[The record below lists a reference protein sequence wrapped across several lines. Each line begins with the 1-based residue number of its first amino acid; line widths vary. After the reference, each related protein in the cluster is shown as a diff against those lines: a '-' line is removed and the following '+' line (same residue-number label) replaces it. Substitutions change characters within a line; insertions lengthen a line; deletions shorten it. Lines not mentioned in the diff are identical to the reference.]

1 MLVIP
6 SMINPVELYADRRK
20 IATLLD
26 DIGCQAHSVEH
37 DLSTVKGRALIA
49 GTAYKVARSK
59 TYLDGLGKELV
70 SVIKQQAAAVDA
82 ERKYIRDTLDELR
95 DSIRKP
101 LDEWEAADEA
111 RKAAHQS
118 RLASLNEMAASIR
131 DTPSILDAKVV
142 QLNTLMDYQWEEFS
156 QQAEIKSAI
165 ILKSLEEA
173 QEAAIA
179 RIAEAERQ
187 KGIAAQQE
195 AEKAKL
201 EAERKEIAAQ
211 QEAEKAKLEAERKEI
226 AAQQEAEKAKL
237 EAERRE
243 LAEMRA
249 KLIEERTVET
259 ATALTQP
266 VVVPIPQKDYA
277 PEPDSQVDKWK
288 EARKTI
294 QSWITFGMHTNV
306 TDYIAYLE
314 AQS

>member
-20 IATLLD
+20 ISTLLD

-37 DLSTVKGRALIA
+37 DVSTVKGRALIA

-95 DSIRKP
+95 DSIRRP
-101 LDEWEAADEA
+101 LDEWEEADEA

-118 RLASLNEMAASIR
+118 RLASLNQLAASIL
-131 DTPSILDAKVV
+131 DTPTNIDAKIA
-142 QLNTLMDYQWEEFS
+142 QLNTLVDYQWEEFS

-165 ILKSLEEA
+165 ILKSLEEVR
-173 QEAAIA
+173 EAAIA
-179 RIAEAERQ
+179 RLAEVERQ
-187 KGIAAQQE
+187 KEIAAQNA

-201 EAERKEIAAQ
+201 EAERKAA
-211 QEAEKAKLEAERKEI
+211 

-243 LAEMRA
+243 IAEIRA
-249 KLIEERTVET
+249 KLVEERKTEVVAVE
-259 ATALTQP
+259 APP
-266 VVVPIPQKDYA
+266 VVAPAPQQPAKT
-277 PEPDSQVDKWK
+277 ESQLDQWAAAK
-288 EARKTI
+288 ETI
-294 QSWITFGMHTNV
+294 QNWISYGMHTNV
-306 TDYIAYLE
+306 TDYVAYLE
-314 AQS
+314 SQS

>member
-1 MLVIP
+1 
-6 SMINPVELYADRRK
+6 MIHPVEFYASRHK
-20 IATLLD
+20 INAILD

-37 DLSTVKGRALIA
+37 DVSTVKGRTSIA

-59 TYLDGLGKELV
+59 TYLDGLGKQLV
-70 SVIKQQAAAVDA
+70 AEIKQQAAAVDA

-101 LDEWEAADEA
+101 LDEWEAAEEV
-111 RKAAHQS
+111 RKAAHQA

-187 KGIAAQQE
+187 REIAAE
-195 AEKAKL
+195 NAAEKAKL

-211 QEAEKAKLEAERKEI
+211 QEAERKEI
-226 AAQQEAEKAKL
+226 AELRAALALPAVVTPIAQPAGTTSQYDQWAGAK
-237 EAERRE
+237 
-243 LAEMRA
+243 
-249 KLIEERTVET
+249 
-259 ATALTQP
+259 
-266 VVVPIPQKDYA
+266 
-277 PEPDSQVDKWK
+277 
-288 EARKTI
+288 KTI
-294 QSWITFGMHTNV
+294 QSWIAYGMHSDV
-306 TDYIAYLE
+306 TDYIAHLE
-314 AQS
+314 VQS

>member
-20 IATLLD
+20 ISTLLD

-37 DLSTVKGRALIA
+37 DVSTVKGRALIA

-101 LDEWEAADEA
+101 LDEWEAIDEA
-111 RKAAHQS
+111 RKNAIKA
-118 RLASLNEMAASIR
+118 RLDRLDEVAASML
-131 DTPSILDAKVV
+131 DTPSSLDAKVV
-142 QLNTLMDYQWEEFS
+142 QLNAIMDYQWEEYASQAAIKFS
-156 QQAEIKSAI
+156 I
-165 ILKSLEEA
+165 IRQSLENAREV
-173 QEAAIA
+173 AIA
-179 RIAEAERQ
+179 RLIEIENQ
-187 KGIAAQQE
+187 KEIAAQNA
-195 AEKAKL
+195 AEKAEL
-201 EAERKEIAAQ
+201 EAERKEV
-211 QEAEKAKLEAERKEI
+211 

-249 KLIEERTVET
+249 KLIEERTVES
-259 ATALTQP
+259 AP
-266 VVVPIPQKDYA
+266 VVVQPIVVPTPQQTHA
-277 PEPDSQVDKWK
+277 PEQDSQVDKWT

-306 TDYIAYLE
+306 TDYVAYLE
-314 AQS
+314 SQS

>member
-1 MLVIP
+1 
-6 SMINPVELYADRRK
+6 MIHPVEFYASRHK
-20 IATLLD
+20 INAILD

-37 DLSTVKGRALIA
+37 DVSTVKGRTSIA

-59 TYLDGLGKELV
+59 TYLDGLGKQLV
-70 SVIKQQAAAVDA
+70 AEIKQQAAAVDA

-101 LDEWEAADEA
+101 LDEWEAAEEV

-187 KGIAAQQE
+187 REIAAE
-195 AEKAKL
+195 NAAEKAKL

-211 QEAEKAKLEAERKEI
+211 QEAERKEI
-226 AAQQEAEKAKL
+226 AELRAALALPAVVTPIAQPAGTTSQYDQWAGAK
-237 EAERRE
+237 
-243 LAEMRA
+243 
-249 KLIEERTVET
+249 
-259 ATALTQP
+259 
-266 VVVPIPQKDYA
+266 
-277 PEPDSQVDKWK
+277 
-288 EARKTI
+288 KTI
-294 QSWITFGMHTNV
+294 QSWIAYGMHTDV
-306 TDYIAYLE
+306 TDYIAHLE
-314 AQS
+314 VQS